1 MGSRGLG
8 RRIVVVGSTGAGKT
22 TLAEAL
28 STRLTI
34 PHVELDAL
42 HWEAGWAPASTP
54 EFRARVSEALAGDD
68 WVVDGNYQSVRDL
81 VWPRAQA
88 MVWLDYSLPVIMWR
102 LTRRSAH
109 RLRTRHELWNGNREQ
124 LGMLFSRESLF
135 VWALKTHGK
144 RRREY
149 PAFLQE
155 PEHRHLTVVR
165 LCSPLEAEK
174 WLTTGY
180 SRYV

>member
-1 MGSRGLG
+1 MGSHGLG

-28 STRLTI
+28 SARLNI
-34 PHVELDAL
+34 PHVELDSL

-54 EFRARVSEALAGDD
+54 NFRARVAGALADD
-68 WVVDGNYQSVRDL
+68 AWVVDGNYQSVRDL
-81 VWPRAQA
+81 VWPRAEA
-88 MVWLDYSLPVIMWR
+88 MVWLDYDLSVVMWR
-102 LTRRSAH
+102 LIRRTAH
-109 RLRTRHELWNGNREQ
+109 RLRTGHELWNGNREQ
-124 LGMLFSRESLF
+124 LSMLLSRESLF

-155 PEHRHLTVVR
+155 PEHRHLTLVR
-165 LCSPLEAEK
+165 LCSPGEAQK
-174 WLTTGY
+174 WLARVVVG
-180 SRYV
+180 